1 MSIGDFGTGK
11 KLKSFSLFGDNFE
24 FARAE
29 HALSKIFLG
38 SRIVLLFLKL
48 THETKTQR

>member
-11 KLKSFSLFGDNFE
+11 KLKSLSLFGDNFE

-29 HALSKIFLG
+29 NVKY
-38 SRIVLLFLKL
+38 
-48 THETKTQR
+48 